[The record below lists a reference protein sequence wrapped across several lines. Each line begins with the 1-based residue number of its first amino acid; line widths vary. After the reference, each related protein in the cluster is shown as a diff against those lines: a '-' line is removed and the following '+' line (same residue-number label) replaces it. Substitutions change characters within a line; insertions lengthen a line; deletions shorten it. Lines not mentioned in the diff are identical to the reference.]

1 VSVLT
6 GDRSHARG
14 RYRHRPEPGELSTRC
29 ALNRD
34 RPHARDAGAR
44 TGSRRR
50 PRHAGHAVRRR
61 RAGSPVPRRHVRY
74 GALHLLHVQRARRR
88 SSDPGDEA
96 CAQERRT
103 ADPGRPRSQQ
113 RRSYLLDP
121 AIDGT
126 RAVPRR
132 ARAYPPPD
140 HARAGRR
147 FSWSRRTIDREP
159 ESSSGW
165 WPGSHSFDVCGG
177 VQVTSRRRPS
187 SAASRATRSR
197 LRSAHRPETRSS
209 RRLRTARCSA
219 SGPTLAHTDT
229 PRRT

>member
-1 VSVLT
+1 VGVLT

-113 RRSYLLDP
+113 RRSDLLDP

-126 RAVPRR
+126 RRPEASASLPA
-132 ARAYPPPD
+132 ARSRTSGPPV
-140 HARAGRR
+140 
-147 FSWSRRTIDREP
+147 SWSRRTIDREP

-209 RRLRTARCSA
+209 RRLRTARCSV

-229 PRRT
+229 PPRT